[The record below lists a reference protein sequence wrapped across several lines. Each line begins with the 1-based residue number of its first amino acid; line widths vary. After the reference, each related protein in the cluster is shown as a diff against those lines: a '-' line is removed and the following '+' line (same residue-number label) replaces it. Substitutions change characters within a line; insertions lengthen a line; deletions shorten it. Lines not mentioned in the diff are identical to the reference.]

1 MSEIPPLHGR
11 AMPTYR
17 LTNEPEGLGLS
28 CTAAGLSLAG
38 TPLLH
43 RTEAGFAPRPVAE
56 IASLMKAAYGA
67 DDDAAR
73 LQSSLQAIARALNGR
88 EFARAAIAAVL
99 TRTPELNP
107 GAARR
112 LAAANDNLTKYNPN
126 EPRDWH
132 GRWTTDGAAGP
143 APSAAPAGH
152 GAAGR
157 EAHPTSSRV
166 AEPAATPVSAAA
178 AQDPSQTSDAS
189 AAAGIGADK
198 DGPHGSTALEQAFE
212 SEYDD
217 LGPVD
222 FAKQVIQFGD
232 HLVREG
238 ANLPLADK
246 ERALAEYAFLEGRLS
261 FWLAY
266 EYTPPTARGNLLSAA
281 QFLFQGAMISGIG
294 EPGHLPKS
302 MLDVAADVWANDN
315 PPLRPRFPADPAIEI
330 APRAPAAPEAALA
343 PAREVEGL
351 GGTVDNSN
359 VGIDWSKGIADQ
371 GEPFET
377 YVETQ
382 LPSAKELPPGAKA
395 FDQFDE
401 ATGTAISDKTLNTLS
416 VSHIRNPQR
425 IYWQLK
431 QYVDAAADYQPRAKL
446 DVVPTKIQSK
456 MIQLAVPEYAS
467 PTQWRYL
474 FWALGYG
481 GERGVSI
488 MITRIRE

>member
-1 MSEIPPLHGR
+1 MR
-11 AMPTYR
+11 TYR
-17 LTNEPEGLGLS
+17 LTNEPGGLGLS
-28 CTAAGLSLAG
+28 CTAAGVSLAG
-38 TPLLH
+38 TPLLR
-43 RTEAGFAPRPVAE
+43 RTEAGFALRPGAE
-56 IASLMKAAYGA
+56 IASLMKAAYGGYG
-67 DDDAAR
+67 DATR
-73 LQSSLQAIARALNGR
+73 LQSSLQAIVRALNGG
-88 EFARAAIAAVL
+88 ELARAAIAAVL
-99 TRTPELNP
+99 TRTPELSAD
-107 GAARR
+107 AARR
-112 LAAANDNLTKYNPN
+112 LAAVNDDLSKYDPN

-143 APSAAPAGH
+143 APSAVPAGH
-152 GAAGR
+152 DAAGR
-157 EAHPTSSRV
+157 GTDPTGPRI
-166 AEPAATPVSAAA
+166 AEPEATSANAASGQDTPLT
-178 AQDPSQTSDAS
+178 PEAS
-189 AAAGIGADK
+189 ATAGIGADNG
-198 DGPHGSTALEQAFE
+198 GPQGSTSLELALE

-222 FAKQVIQFGD
+222 FAKRVIQFGD
-232 HLVREG
+232 HLAREG
-238 ANLPLADK
+238 AKLSPAEK

-302 MLDVAADVWANDN
+302 MLDVAADVWTNDN
-315 PPLRPRFPADPAIEI
+315 PPLRPRFPADPAVEI
-330 APRAPAAPEAALA
+330 APKAPAAPEAPLA
-343 PAREVEGL
+343 PPKETEGL
-351 GGTVDNSN
+351 GGTVDNGKI
-359 VGIDWSKGIADQ
+359 GIVWNKGIADQ

-382 LPSAKELPPGAKA
+382 IPDARELPATAKT

-401 ATGTAISDKTLNTLS
+401 ATGTAVSDKTLHTLS
-416 VSHIRNPQR
+416 ISYIRNPQR
-425 IYWQLK
+425 IYGQLK
-431 QYVDAAADYQPRAKL
+431 QYVNAGADYKPRTHDDVDPSEIQAK
-446 DVVPTKIQSK
+446 T
-456 MIQLAVPEYAS
+456 IQLAIPEYTS